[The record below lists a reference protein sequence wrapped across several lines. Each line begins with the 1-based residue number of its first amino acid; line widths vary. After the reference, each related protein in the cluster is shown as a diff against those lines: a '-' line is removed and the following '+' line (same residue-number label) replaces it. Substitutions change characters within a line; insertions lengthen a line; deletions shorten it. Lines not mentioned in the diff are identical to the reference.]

1 MQFWKIKKEY
11 ILSAVLVASL
21 GMPSFAQMK
30 SFHDVTN
37 QTWGYEAIQTM
48 NEKKVIMGYS
58 NGDFKPE
65 QAVTRAEFAAM
76 INRLFGLK
84 EKGEIAYQ
92 DISKSYWAMGEIQ
105 IATKAGYMKGDEK
118 GLFNP
123 NRMVTRNEMAV
134 VLDKL
139 LELDEK
145 EWKQLPAMNHVP
157 KWARASAQRLVA
169 AGVMTESD
177 FKNLKPLKRVDLAVA
192 FQTVLNTYI
201 EAEPA
206 DSDKKDETAS
216 NSTEKPTPTIPSTG
230 QPIVP
235 PTVPPVVQPE
245 VPSADVI
252 KHIDTVVSDLQKWVM
267 PRTKTNTQRT
277 VVDKIIESMSAY
289 KNNVHHD
296 VASDVA
302 SVRQIRSTMTQEEA
316 TALKDLISGFV
327 NSGSLRQLNQIFN
340 LID

>member
-145 EWKQLPAMNHVP
+145 EWKQLPTMNHVP

-169 AGVMTESD
+169 AGVFTESD
-177 FKNLKPLKRVDLAVA
+177 FKNLKPLKRVDLAIA

-201 EAEPA
+201 EPQNT
-206 DSDKKDETAS
+206 DTDKKDETVS
-216 NSTEKPTPTIPSTG
+216 GGTGTPV
-230 QPIVP
+230 VP
-235 PTVPPVVQPE
+235 PTVPPTIPPVVQPE
-245 VPSADVI
+245 KPSDEVI
-252 KHIDTVVSDLQKWVM
+252 RHIDVVIADLQNWVI
-267 PRTKTNTQRT
+267 PRTTTNNQRT
-277 VVDKIIESMSAY
+277 VVSMIIESMTAY